1 MYNELFNIGNVT
13 IYSYGVCIGIGI
25 FAGFLA
31 QYFIMKRYK
40 QEYQRAVD
48 MVLLAVTFGFVGA
61 KLNFYI
67 VNLNDIRTDI
77 SLLNPF
83 HEGLVIY
90 GGVIAG
96 MITVLL
102 YCKINKLNIG
112 EYMDTSIISVAIAQ
126 TIGRIGCFMS
136 GCCYGISYNGPFS
149 ITFKNSQFAP
159 NNVSL
164 LPTQLIFSFAD
175 FVNFCILLI
184 YKKKNKIAGRTIA
197 LYMINYGLGRFC
209 LEYIRGDS
217 VRGTILGMSTAQFT
231 SIFMCI
237 IGCLLY
243 GIITTQYNKKIA
255 SK

>member
-1 MYNELFNIGNVT
+1 MNNPLISIIIPVYNAASYIDDCIESLLSQTYQNIEILLCDDCSTDNSREILKKYESNTRCKVLYNEKNLRQASTRNR
-13 IYSYGVCIGIGI
+13 CIQIASGD
-25 FAGFLA
+25 
-31 QYFIMKRYK
+31 FIMMQDADDIATPDRVEK
-40 QEYQRAVD
+40 
-48 MVLLAVTFGFVGA
+48 LLTGF
-61 KLNFYI
+61 
-67 VNLNDIRTDI
+67 DD
-77 SLLNPF
+77 S
-83 HEGLVIY
+83 E
-90 GGVIAG
+90 
-96 MITVLL
+96 
-102 YCKINKLNIG
+102 KI
-112 EYMDTSIISVAIAQ
+112 DFVSSS
-126 TIGRIGCFMS
+126 CFLFDE
-136 GCCYGISYNGPFS
+136 NGTFS